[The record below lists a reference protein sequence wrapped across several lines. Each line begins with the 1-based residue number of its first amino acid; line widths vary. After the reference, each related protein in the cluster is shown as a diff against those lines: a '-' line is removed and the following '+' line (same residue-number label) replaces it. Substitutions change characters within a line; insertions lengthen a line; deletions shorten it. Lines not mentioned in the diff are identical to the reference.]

1 MNQFRFSTLPIR
13 QHRLRS
19 FVWIL
24 LIVIMP
30 IGASRAPGAGHAV
43 LEVPLSVQVRTP
55 GDGSIK
61 KNPGGKISRR
71 TNRFEMPAGDQIVE
85 MRYHEVGPDNSIDDH
100 EVAKSKVKKFT
111 IDARAGVV
119 YRVAYPTPASH
130 EEARGFAQ
138 DPILLIETVEEG
150 SAAVPSMPAPI
161 VPEPT
166 PVKLP
171 ATSVA
176 RPDLVAGPA
185 DDPAVELPGSGV
197 SPFELMQ
204 FWWKQANPTERKRF
218 LNGL

>member
-13 QHRLRS
+13 QHRLSS

-61 KNPGGKISRR
+61 KFPGGKISRR

-85 MRYHEVGPDNSIDDH
+85 MRYHGIWPDS
-100 EVAKSKVKKFT
+100 
-111 IDARAGVV
+111 
-119 YRVAYPTPASH
+119 
-130 EEARGFAQ
+130 
-138 DPILLIETVEEG
+138 
-150 SAAVPSMPAPI
+150 
-161 VPEPT
+161 
-166 PVKLP
+166 
-171 ATSVA
+171 
-176 RPDLVAGPA
+176 VAGPA
-185 DDPAVELPGSGV
+185 DDPAVELPGSDV

-204 FWWKQANPTERKRF
+204 FWWKQANATERKRF
-218 LNGL
+218 FEWTVEQE

>member
-150 SAAVPSMPAPI
+150 SAAAC
-161 VPEPT
+161 
-166 PVKLP
+166 
-171 ATSVA
+171 
-176 RPDLVAGPA
+176 AGR
-185 DDPAVELPGSGV
+185 SG
-197 SPFELMQ
+197 
-204 FWWKQANPTERKRF
+204 ANACEAAGHFCCAAGFGCRTR
-218 LNGL
+218 G